1 MASQISQDDSMLE
14 SKIESNIDSI
24 SLVSQPENL
33 RRTLFPHQIS
43 LIYKMEKL
51 EVEKVV
57 ELGGIKK
64 ETIIG
69 INSEMTGYGK
79 TMSMIGLIVRISKQ
93 MMT

>member
-1 MASQISQDDSMLE
+1 MALQLSQDDSEME
-14 SKIESNIDSI
+14 SIT
-24 SLVSQPENL
+24 LVPQPENL
-33 RRTLFPHQIS
+33 RRTLFPHQLS

-64 ETIIG
+64 ETLIG

-79 TMSMIGLIVRISKQ
+79 TMSMIGLIVRNKSEW
-93 MMT
+93 MMAMLSQE